1 MRKHHSNHSGFYSAC
16 CTMSDL
22 TAIDLFR
29 NYINYMS
36 YIGTNKLNNEA
47 QGRLAVAMAYVL
59 INAETGC
66 CGEVIEALR
75 RLPEVKEAYAVQGVY
90 DIVARIEAQTMEEIK
105 NALSWK
111 IRRLERVRSA
121 RTTIVV

>member
-1 MRKHHSNHSGFYSAC
+1 MIEILSYHAKTELPSPIGAADAELLY
-16 CTMSDL
+16 
-22 TAIDLFR
+22 R

-36 YIGTNKLNNEA
+36 YIGINKFNNGA
-47 QGRLAVAMAYVL
+47 KRRLAVAMAYVL

-75 RLPEVKEAYAVQGVY
+75 RLPEVKEAYAVQGAY
-90 DIVARIEAQTMEEIK
+90 DIVARLEAQTMEEIK